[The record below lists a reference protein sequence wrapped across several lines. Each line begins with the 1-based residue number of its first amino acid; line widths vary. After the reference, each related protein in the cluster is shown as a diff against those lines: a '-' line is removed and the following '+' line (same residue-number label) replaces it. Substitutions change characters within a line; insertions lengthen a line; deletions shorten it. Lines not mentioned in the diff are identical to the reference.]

1 MQTGELFF
9 RRLPKKLGEVKK
21 QLPGNFPKGLQ
32 EKPKKVIG
40 LKKHPVTGCKSRI
53 SSLSITR
60 TAGLLLYTFLS
71 FSCRHTEKIKPVAD
85 AEPDGF
91 SEEKSLV
98 IEDEISNSE
107 AIIDRLNDEASW
119 LKLRIRAVEA
129 RRVAELTKLSE
140 LEFGREMEKYGRLN
154 DRFPGEVGFL
164 KTADRSL
171 WNDQLMEKRAAS
183 EKTAA
188 VSRLIERDLNDLT
201 KKLQSKYGDKK
212 IISPFEGN

>member
-1 MQTGELFF
+1 M
-9 RRLPKKLGEVKK
+9 
-21 QLPGNFPKGLQ
+21 
-32 EKPKKVIG
+32 
-40 LKKHPVTGCKSRI
+40 
-53 SSLSITR
+53 
-60 TAGLLLYTFLS
+60 
-71 FSCRHTEKIKPVAD
+71 PVAD

-107 AIIDRLNDEASW
+107 ARIDRLNDEASW

-140 LEFGREMEKYGRLN
+140 LELAREMEKYGRLN

-171 WNDQLMEKRAAS
+171 WNDQLMEKRVAS

-201 KKLQSKYGDKK
+201 KKSSRNTVIKK
-212 IISPFEGN
+212 LSARLKGIDQKE